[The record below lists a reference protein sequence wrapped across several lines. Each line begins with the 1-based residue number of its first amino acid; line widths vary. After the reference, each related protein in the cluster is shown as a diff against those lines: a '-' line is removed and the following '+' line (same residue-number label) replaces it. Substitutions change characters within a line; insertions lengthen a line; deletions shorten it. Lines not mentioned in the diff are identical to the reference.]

1 MVSAFLEE
9 MKFQGVNVAVT
20 DEMRVTVA
28 GWAVR
33 MALNAIVG
41 LHLFKHIELIKIYDA
56 VSVDEEARGRV
67 QSGHFYCHIQLAW
80 KAIQSDIK
88 TLADRSLII
97 HEFAHALD
105 LIDREMDGDASL
117 LMIDESGR
125 KEWDDNFKSVFCANY
140 ILGRSSVKKVRKVW
154 DYFGLGRWRKFNP
167 SDMNCVKVSELF
179 AVSSERFFMSPHS
192 LNQICPEIYQLL
204 ALLYR
209 QDTLRTVPKN
219 SSRNP
224 LQSAM
229 YRIDQL
235 YNWLMQN

>member
-1 MVSAFLEE
+1 MVSAFLDQ
-9 MKFQGVNVAVT
+9 MNFQGVNIAVT
-20 DEMRVTVA
+20 DEIRVTVA

-33 MALNAIVG
+33 MVLNAILG

-56 VSVDEEARGRV
+56 VSVDEEARGRM

-88 TLADRSLII
+88 TLEKRSLII

-105 LIDREMDGDASL
+105 LIDREIDGDASL

-125 KEWDDNFKSVFCANY
+125 KKWNETFESVFCPSY
-140 ILGRSSVKKVRKVW
+140 ILNRSSEEKVQEVW

-167 SDMNCVKVSELF
+167 SNPNCVDVPELF

-192 LNQICPEIYQLL
+192 LNKICPEVYELL

-209 QDTLRTVPKN
+209 QDTLRTVPRN
-219 SSRNP
+219 SGRTQ
-224 LQSAM
+224 LQSIA

-235 YNWLMQN
+235 YRWLMQN